1 MLEKLQQYMKSHQVL
16 TIIAS
21 LVLVWAIYNYSGNK
35 SMFPEYMSN
44 GSGSGSGSGSNR
56 RNKGNRNGSGSGGVP
71 MPVDDSSVY
80 NQLDSVAASA
90 SSSIGLP
97 PNCSGQANINPAD
110 LLPKD
115 NNSSWNLK
123 PMGSGDFLGVNLLN
137 AGYLIGV
144 DTIGSSLRNANLQVR
159 SEPPNPQ
166 LQVSPWMN
174 TTIEPDPFRAP
185 LEIGCG
191 PKPCSK

>member
-21 LVLVWAIYNYSGNK
+21 LVLAWAIYNYSGNK
-35 SMFPEYMSN
+35 AMFPEYMSN
-44 GSGSGSGSGSNR
+44 GSGSGSGPNR
-56 RNKGNRNGSGSGGVP
+56 RNRGNRNGSGSGGVP

-97 PNCSGQANINPAD
+97 ANCSGQANINPAD

-115 NNSSWNLK
+115 NNSSWNMK

-159 SEPPNPQ
+159 SEPPNPH

>member
-1 MLEKLQQYMKSHQVL
+1 MIPKNLQQYVKSHQVL
-16 TIIAS
+16 TILAS
-21 LVLVWAIYNYSGNK
+21 LVLLYAIYNYSGSK
-35 SMFPEYMSN
+35 SMFPEYMSGSSASSSKKGRGAGAGN
-44 GSGSGSGSGSNR
+44 GSAAGR
-56 RNKGNRNGSGSGGVP
+56 P
-71 MPVDDSSVY
+71 PAPVDDSSIY
-80 NQLDSVAASA
+80 NQLNSA
-90 SSSIGLP
+90 TGSSNMTGLP

-115 NNSSWNLK
+115 NNSSWNMK

-144 DTIGSSLRNANLQVR
+144 DTIGSSLRNANLQIR

-191 PKPCSK
+191 PKPCNS

>member
-35 SMFPEYMSN
+35 SMFPEYMSTN
-44 GSGSGSGSGSNR
+44 SSSGSNR
-56 RNKGNRNGSGSGGVP
+56 RNKGASRNGSGQGVP
-71 MPVDDSSVY
+71 SAVDDSSVY
-80 NQLDSVAASA
+80 NQLDSVAG
-90 SSSIGLP
+90 SSSSGIGLP
-97 PNCSGQANINPAD
+97 PNCSGQPNINPAD

-144 DTIGSSLRNANLQVR
+144 DTVGSSLRNANLQVR

>member
-16 TIIAS
+16 TVIAS
-21 LVLVWAIYNYSGNK
+21 LVLVWAIYNYSGSK

-44 GSGSGSGSGSNR
+44 GNGSGSAPNR
-56 RNKGNRNGSGSGGVP
+56 RSKGTSRNGSGGVP

-90 SSSIGLP
+90 SSTTGLP

-123 PMGSGDFLGVNLLN
+123 PMGSGDFLGVNLLS
-137 AGYLIGV
+137 AGHLIGV

>member
-21 LVLVWAIYNYSGNK
+21 LVLVWAIYNYSVNK
-35 SMFPEYMSN
+35 SMFPEYMSTN
-44 GSGSGSGSGSNR
+44 SGSASSKK
-56 RNKGNRNGSGSGGVP
+56 NKGSRNGSRSGVP

-80 NQLDSVAASA
+80 NQLDSVAAS
-90 SSSIGLP
+90 SSSTIGLP

>member
-1 MLEKLQQYMKSHQVL
+1 MFPKMQQYVKSHQVL
-16 TIIAS
+16 TILAS
-21 LVLVWAIYNYSGNK
+21 LVLLYAVYNYSSSK

-44 GSGSGSGSGSNR
+44 K
-56 RNKGNRNGSGSGGVP
+56 KGKGAGAGNGSAAGRHP
-71 MPVDDSSVY
+71 AAVDDSTIY
-80 NQLDSVAASA
+80 NQLDSVNN
-90 SSSIGLP
+90 SSSKMMGLP

-115 NNSSWNLK
+115 NNSSWNMK

-191 PKPCSK
+191 PKPCNS

>member
-16 TIIAS
+16 TVIAS
-21 LVLVWAIYNYSGNK
+21 LVLVWAIYNYSGSK

-44 GSGSGSGSGSNR
+44 GSGSGSAPNR
-56 RNKGNRNGSGSGGVP
+56 RSKGTSRNGSGGVP
-71 MPVDDSSVY
+71 MAVDDSSIY
-80 NQLDSVAASA
+80 NQLDSVAAS
-90 SSSIGLP
+90 SSGSIGLP

-123 PMGSGDFLGVNLLN
+123 PMGSGDFLGVNLLS
-137 AGYLIGV
+137 AGHLIGV

>member
-1 MLEKLQQYMKSHQVL
+1 MIPKNLQQYVKSHQVL
-16 TIIAS
+16 TILAS
-21 LVLVWAIYNYSGNK
+21 LVLLYAIYNYSGNK
-35 SMFPEYMSN
+35 SMFPEYMSGSSASSNKKGRGAGAGN
-44 GSGSGSGSGSNR
+44 GSGAGR
-56 RNKGNRNGSGSGGVP
+56 P
-71 MPVDDSSVY
+71 PAAVDDSSIY
-80 NQLDSVAASA
+80 NQLDSVNNN
-90 SSSIGLP
+90 SSNMMGLP

-115 NNSSWNLK
+115 NNSSWNMK

-191 PKPCSK
+191 PKPCSS

>member
-1 MLEKLQQYMKSHQVL
+1 MIPKNLQQYVKSHQVL
-16 TIIAS
+16 TILAS
-21 LVLVWAIYNYSGNK
+21 LVLLYAIYNYSGNK
-35 SMFPEYMSN
+35 SMFPEYMSGSSASSNKKGRGAGAGN
-44 GSGSGSGSGSNR
+44 GSGAGR
-56 RNKGNRNGSGSGGVP
+56 P
-71 MPVDDSSVY
+71 PAAVDDSSIY
-80 NQLDSVAASA
+80 NQLDSVNNN
-90 SSSIGLP
+90 SSNMMGLP

-115 NNSSWNLK
+115 NNSSWNMK

-191 PKPCSK
+191 PKPCNS

>member
-1 MLEKLQQYMKSHQVL
+1 MFPKMQQYVKSHQVL
-16 TIIAS
+16 TILAS
-21 LVLVWAIYNYSGNK
+21 LVLIYAVYNYSGRK
-35 SMFPEYMSN
+35 SMFPEYMSGSSSAGSKKGRGAGAVN
-44 GSGSGSGSGSNR
+44 GSAGQ
-56 RNKGNRNGSGSGGVP
+56 P
-71 MPVDDSSVY
+71 PAPVDDSSIY
-80 NQLDSVAASA
+80 NQLNSA
-90 SSSIGLP
+90 SGSSNMMGLP

-115 NNSSWNLK
+115 NNSSWNMK

-191 PKPCSK
+191 PKPCSS

>member
-21 LVLVWAIYNYSGNK
+21 LVLVWAIYNYSGSK

-44 GSGSGSGSGSNR
+44 GSGSGSGSNR
-56 RNKGNRNGSGSGGVP
+56 RSKGNQNGHGQGVP

-90 SSSIGLP
+90 SSTTGLP

-115 NNSSWNLK
+115 NNSSWNMK

>member
-1 MLEKLQQYMKSHQVL
+1 MFPKMQQYVKSHQVL
-16 TIIAS
+16 TILAS
-21 LVLVWAIYNYSGNK
+21 LVLIYAVYNYSGRK
-35 SMFPEYMSN
+35 SMFPEYMSGSSSAGSSKKGRGAGAVN
-44 GSGSGSGSGSNR
+44 GSAGQ
-56 RNKGNRNGSGSGGVP
+56 P
-71 MPVDDSSVY
+71 PAPVDDSSIY
-80 NQLDSVAASA
+80 NQLNSA
-90 SSSIGLP
+90 SGSSNMMGLP

-115 NNSSWNLK
+115 NNSSWNMK

-191 PKPCSK
+191 PKPCSS

>member
-44 GSGSGSGSGSNR
+44 GSGSGSGSNR
-56 RNKGNRNGSGSGGVP
+56 RNKGNRDGSGSGSVP

-80 NQLDSVAASA
+80 NQLDSVAAS
-90 SSSIGLP
+90 SSSTIGLP

>member
-21 LVLVWAIYNYSGNK
+21 LVLVWAIYNYSGSK

-44 GSGSGSGSGSNR
+44 GSGSGSGSNR
-56 RNKGNRNGSGSGGVP
+56 RSKGYQNGSGQGVP

-90 SSSIGLP
+90 SSTIGLP

-123 PMGSGDFLGVNLLN
+123 PMGSGDFLGVNLLS
-137 AGYLIGV
+137 AGQLIGV

>member
-1 MLEKLQQYMKSHQVL
+1 MFQKMQQYVKSHQVL
-16 TIIAS
+16 TILAS
-21 LVLVWAIYNYSGNK
+21 LVLIYAVYNYSSGK
-35 SMFPEYMSN
+35 SMFPEYMSTSSNRKGGRASQQSGN
-44 GSGSGSGSGSNR
+44 GS
-56 RNKGNRNGSGSGGVP
+56 NGQPRPPV
-71 MPVDDSSVY
+71 PVDDSSIY
-80 NQLDSVAASA
+80 NQLDSVNG
-90 SSSIGLP
+90 SSKTIGLP

-115 NNSSWNLK
+115 NNSSWNMK

-144 DTIGSSLRNANLQVR
+144 DTVGSSLRNANLQVR

-191 PKPCSK
+191 PKPCNS

>member
-1 MLEKLQQYMKSHQVL
+1 MFPNLQQYLKTHQVL
-16 TIIAS
+16 TFLAA
-21 LVLVWAIYNYSGNK
+21 LVLFWAIYNYSKGK

-44 GSGSGSGSGSNR
+44 PGANK
-56 RNKGNRNGSGSGGVP
+56 KGNGNRSGPGGPGRSPP

-80 NQLDSVAASA
+80 NQLDSV
-90 SSSIGLP
+90 SSPSTMQAGLP
-97 PNCSGQANINPAD
+97 TNCSGQANINPAD

-115 NNSSWNLK
+115 SNSSWNMK

-174 TTIEPDPFRAP
+174 TTIEPDVFRAP

-191 PKPCSK
+191 PKPCAN

>member
-44 GSGSGSGSGSNR
+44 GSGSGSGSNR

-80 NQLDSVAASA
+80 NQLDSVAAS
-90 SSSIGLP
+90 SSSTMGLP
-97 PNCSGQANINPAD
+97 ANCSGQANINPAD

-191 PKPCSK
+191 PKPCSN

>member
-16 TIIAS
+16 TVIAS
-21 LVLVWAIYNYSGNK
+21 LVLVWAIYNYSGSK

-44 GSGSGSGSGSNR
+44 GSGSGSGSNKRSKGTS
-56 RNKGNRNGSGSGGVP
+56 RNGSGGVP

-80 NQLDSVAASA
+80 NQLDSVAAS
-90 SSSIGLP
+90 SSRTTGLP

-137 AGYLIGV
+137 AGQLIGV

>member
-16 TIIAS
+16 TVIAS
-21 LVLVWAIYNYSGNK
+21 LVLIWAIYNYSGSK

-44 GSGSGSGSGSNR
+44 GSGSGSAPNR
-56 RNKGNRNGSGSGGVP
+56 RSKGTSRNGSGGVP
-71 MPVDDSSVY
+71 MAVDDSSVY
-80 NQLDSVAASA
+80 NQLDSVAASS

-123 PMGSGDFLGVNLLN
+123 PMGSGDFLGVNLLS
-137 AGYLIGV
+137 AGHLIGV

>member
-1 MLEKLQQYMKSHQVL
+1 MIPKNLQQYVKSHQVL
-16 TIIAS
+16 TILAS
-21 LVLVWAIYNYSGNK
+21 LVLFYAVYNYSGSK
-35 SMFPEYMSN
+35 SMFPEYMSASSSKKGRGAGAGAGN
-44 GSGSGSGSGSNR
+44 GSAAGR
-56 RNKGNRNGSGSGGVP
+56 P
-71 MPVDDSSVY
+71 PAPVDDSTIY
-80 NQLDSVAASA
+80 NQLNSA
-90 SSSIGLP
+90 SGSSNMAGLP

-115 NNSSWNLK
+115 NNSSWNMK

-191 PKPCSK
+191 PKPCNS

>member
-1 MLEKLQQYMKSHQVL
+1 MIPKNLQQYVKSHQVL
-16 TIIAS
+16 TILAS
-21 LVLVWAIYNYSGNK
+21 LVLLYAIYNYSGSK
-35 SMFPEYMSN
+35 SVFPEYMSGSGAGSSKKGRGAGAGQGN
-44 GSGSGSGSGSNR
+44 GSAAGR
-56 RNKGNRNGSGSGGVP
+56 P
-71 MPVDDSSVY
+71 PAPVDDSTIY
-80 NQLDSVAASA
+80 NQLNSA
-90 SSSIGLP
+90 TGSSNMTGLP

-115 NNSSWNLK
+115 NNSSWNMK

-191 PKPCSK
+191 PKPCSS

>member
-1 MLEKLQQYMKSHQVL
+1 MIPKNLQQYVKSHQVL
-16 TIIAS
+16 TILAS
-21 LVLVWAIYNYSGNK
+21 LVLLYAIYNYSGSK
-35 SMFPEYMSN
+35 SMFPEYMSGSSASSNKKGRGAGAGN
-44 GSGSGSGSGSNR
+44 GSGAGR
-56 RNKGNRNGSGSGGVP
+56 P
-71 MPVDDSSVY
+71 PAAVDDSTIY
-80 NQLDSVAASA
+80 NQLDSVNNN
-90 SSSIGLP
+90 SSNMMGLP

-115 NNSSWNLK
+115 NNSSWNMK
-123 PMGSGDFLGVNLLN
+123 PMGSGDFLGVNLLK
-137 AGYLIGV
+137 AGYFNGV

-191 PKPCSK
+191 PKPCNS

>member
-44 GSGSGSGSGSNR
+44 SSGSGSSSNKK
-56 RNKGNRNGSGSGGVP
+56 NKGNRNGSGPGVP

-80 NQLDSVAASA
+80 NQLDSVAAS
-90 SSSIGLP
+90 SSSTIGLP

-144 DTIGSSLRNANLQVR
+144 DTVGSSLRTANLQVR

>member
-1 MLEKLQQYMKSHQVL
+1 MKSHQVL

-21 LVLVWAIYNYSGNK
+21 LVLVWAIYNYSGSK

-44 GSGSGSGSGSNR
+44 GSGSGSGSNR
-56 RNKGNRNGSGSGGVP
+56 RSKGNQNGHGQGVP

-90 SSSIGLP
+90 SSTTGLP

-123 PMGSGDFLGVNLLN
+123 PMGSGDFLGVNLLS
-137 AGYLIGV
+137 AGHLIGV

>member
-21 LVLVWAIYNYSGNK
+21 LVLVWAIYNYSGSK

-44 GSGSGSGSGSNR
+44 GSGSGSGSNR
-56 RNKGNRNGSGSGGVP
+56 RSKGNQNGHGQGVP

-90 SSSIGLP
+90 SSTTGLP

-123 PMGSGDFLGVNLLN
+123 PMGSGDFLGVNLLS
-137 AGYLIGV
+137 AGQLIGV

>member
-1 MLEKLQQYMKSHQVL
+1 MIPKNLQQYVKSHQVL
-16 TIIAS
+16 TILAS
-21 LVLVWAIYNYSGNK
+21 LVLLYAIYNYSGSK
-35 SMFPEYMSN
+35 SMFPEYMSGSSASSSKKGRGAGAGN
-44 GSGSGSGSGSNR
+44 GSAAGR
-56 RNKGNRNGSGSGGVP
+56 P
-71 MPVDDSSVY
+71 PAPVDDSSIY
-80 NQLDSVAASA
+80 NQLDSVNN
-90 SSSIGLP
+90 SSSKMMGLP

-115 NNSSWNLK
+115 NNSSWNMK

-144 DTIGSSLRNANLQVR
+144 DTIGSSLRNANLQIR

-191 PKPCSK
+191 PKPCNS

>member
-1 MLEKLQQYMKSHQVL
+1 MLENLQQYVKSHQVL
-16 TIIAS
+16 TVLAS
-21 LVLVWAIYNYSGNK
+21 FVLLWAIYNYSGNK
-35 SMFPEYMSN
+35 SMFPEYMS
-44 GSGSGSGSGSNR
+44 SSSGSNVGSNSNR
-56 RNKGNRNGSGSGGVP
+56 KNKGSRNGPGGGVP
-71 MPVDDSSVY
+71 MAVDDSSIY
-80 NQLDSVAASA
+80 NQLDSVSASA

-115 NNSSWNLK
+115 NNSSWNMK

-144 DTIGSSLRNANLQVR
+144 DTVGSSLRNANMQIR

-166 LQVSPWMN
+166 LRVSPWMN

-191 PKPCSK
+191 PKPCSS

>member
-44 GSGSGSGSGSNR
+44 SSGSSSGSNKN
-56 RNKGNRNGSGSGGVP
+56 NKRNRNGSGPGVP

-80 NQLDSVAASA
+80 NQLDSVAAS
-90 SSSIGLP
+90 SSSTIGLP

-144 DTIGSSLRNANLQVR
+144 DTVGSSLRNANLQVR

>member
-21 LVLVWAIYNYSGNK
+21 LVLVWAIYNYSGSK

-44 GSGSGSGSGSNR
+44 GSGSGSGSNR
-56 RNKGNRNGSGSGGVP
+56 RSKGNQNGHGQGVP

-90 SSSIGLP
+90 SSTTGLP

-137 AGYLIGV
+137 AGQLIGV

>member
-44 GSGSGSGSGSNR
+44 GSGSGSASNKK
-56 RNKGNRNGSGSGGVP
+56 NKGNRNGSGPGVP

-80 NQLDSVAASA
+80 NQLDSVAAS
-90 SSSIGLP
+90 SSSTIGLP

-110 LLPKD
+110 LLPKYS
-115 NNSSWNLK
+115 NSSWNLK

>member
-21 LVLVWAIYNYSGNK
+21 LVLVWAIYNYSGSK

-44 GSGSGSGSGSNR
+44 GSGSGSGSNR
-56 RNKGNRNGSGSGGVP
+56 RSKGNQNGHGQGVP

-90 SSSIGLP
+90 SSTTGLP

-123 PMGSGDFLGVNLLN
+123 PMCSGDFLGVNLLN
-137 AGYLIGV
+137 AGQLIGV

>member
-1 MLEKLQQYMKSHQVL
+1 MIPKNLQQYVKSHQVL
-16 TIIAS
+16 TILAS
-21 LVLVWAIYNYSGNK
+21 LVLLYAIYNYSGSK
-35 SMFPEYMSN
+35 SMFPEYMSGSSASSNKKGRGAGAGN
-44 GSGSGSGSGSNR
+44 GSGAGR
-56 RNKGNRNGSGSGGVP
+56 P
-71 MPVDDSSVY
+71 PAAVDDSSIY
-80 NQLDSVAASA
+80 NQLDSVNNN
-90 SSSIGLP
+90 SSNMMGLP

-115 NNSSWNLK
+115 NNSSWNMK

-144 DTIGSSLRNANLQVR
+144 DTIGSSLRNANLRVR

-191 PKPCSK
+191 PKPCNS

>member
-44 GSGSGSGSGSNR
+44 GSGSGSGSNR

-80 NQLDSVAASA
+80 NQLDSVAAS
-90 SSSIGLP
+90 SSSTMGLP
-97 PNCSGQANINPAD
+97 ANCSGQANINPAD

>member
-1 MLEKLQQYMKSHQVL
+1 MIPKNLQQYVKSHQVL
-16 TIIAS
+16 TILAS
-21 LVLVWAIYNYSGNK
+21 LVLLYAVYNYSSSK

-44 GSGSGSGSGSNR
+44 K
-56 RNKGNRNGSGSGGVP
+56 KGKGAGAGNGSAAGRHP
-71 MPVDDSSVY
+71 AAVDDSTIY
-80 NQLDSVAASA
+80 NQLDSVNN
-90 SSSIGLP
+90 SSSKMMGLP

-115 NNSSWNLK
+115 NNSSWSMK

-144 DTIGSSLRNANLQVR
+144 DTIGSSLHNANLQVR

-191 PKPCSK
+191 PKPCSS

>member
-1 MLEKLQQYMKSHQVL
+1 MIPKNLQQYVKSHQVL
-16 TIIAS
+16 TILAS
-21 LVLVWAIYNYSGNK
+21 LVLLYAIYNYSGSK
-35 SMFPEYMSN
+35 SMFPEYMSGSSASSNKKGRGAGAGN
-44 GSGSGSGSGSNR
+44 GSGAGR
-56 RNKGNRNGSGSGGVP
+56 P
-71 MPVDDSSVY
+71 PAAVDDSTIY
-80 NQLDSVAASA
+80 NQLDSVNNN
-90 SSSIGLP
+90 SSNMMGLP

-115 NNSSWNLK
+115 NNSSWNMK

-166 LQVSPWMN
+166 LQDSPWMN

-191 PKPCSK
+191 PKPCNS

>member
-1 MLEKLQQYMKSHQVL
+1 
-16 TIIAS
+16 
-21 LVLVWAIYNYSGNK
+21 
-35 SMFPEYMSN
+35 MFPEYMS
-44 GSGSGSGSGSNR
+44 GSSASSSKKSRGAGMGA
-56 RNKGNRNGSGSGGVP
+56 GNSSAGQP
-71 MPVDDSSVY
+71 PAPVDDSSIY
-80 NQLDSVAASA
+80 NQLNSA
-90 SSSIGLP
+90 TGSSNMTGLP

-110 LLPKD
+110 L
-115 NNSSWNLK
+115 
-123 PMGSGDFLGVNLLN
+123 LGVNLLN

-191 PKPCSK
+191 PKPCNS

>member
-1 MLEKLQQYMKSHQVL
+1 MIPKNLQQYVKSHQVL
-16 TIIAS
+16 TILAS
-21 LVLVWAIYNYSGNK
+21 LVLLYAIYNYSGSK
-35 SMFPEYMSN
+35 SMFPEYMSGSSASSSKKGRGAGAGN
-44 GSGSGSGSGSNR
+44 GSAAGR
-56 RNKGNRNGSGSGGVP
+56 P
-71 MPVDDSSVY
+71 PAPVDDSSIY
-80 NQLDSVAASA
+80 NQLDSATG
-90 SSSIGLP
+90 SSKMMGLS

-115 NNSSWNLK
+115 NNSSWNMK

-144 DTIGSSLRNANLQVR
+144 DTVGSSLRNANLQVR

-191 PKPCSK
+191 PKPCNS

>member
-1 MLEKLQQYMKSHQVL
+1 MFPKNLQQYVKSHQVL
-16 TIIAS
+16 TILAS
-21 LVLVWAIYNYSGNK
+21 LVLLYAIYNYSGSK
-35 SMFPEYMSN
+35 SMFPEYMSGSSVSSKKGRGAGAGSGN
-44 GSGSGSGSGSNR
+44 GSAAGR
-56 RNKGNRNGSGSGGVP
+56 P
-71 MPVDDSSVY
+71 PAAVDDSSIY
-80 NQLDSVAASA
+80 NQLDSVNN
-90 SSSIGLP
+90 SSSNMMGVP

-115 NNSSWNLK
+115 NNSSWNMK

-174 TTIEPDPFRAP
+174 STIEPDPFRAP

-191 PKPCSK
+191 PKPCSS

>member
-1 MLEKLQQYMKSHQVL
+1 MLEKFQQYMKSHQVL

-21 LVLVWAIYNYSGNK
+21 LVLAWAIYNYSGNK
-35 SMFPEYMSN
+35 AMFPEYMSN
-44 GSGSGSGSGSNR
+44 GSGSGSGTNR
-56 RNKGNRNGSGSGGVP
+56 INKVTRNGSGSGGVP

-90 SSSIGLP
+90 SSSIGIP

-115 NNSSWNLK
+115 NNSSWNMK